1 MRTLLN
7 RNFILKKQTMR
18 KLVLAVLLAASFTGL
33 YAQKLDDVKEK
44 VDKQKWDEAKEK
56 IDKAMTDPKAQNN
69 ADAWF
74 YKAKIYQN
82 LAKIHPDDASLT
94 PAAFDAMKNYLKI
107 EEKQPENKRYLLS
120 TLEGNKTVFDFYT
133 DNFKT
138 GADAFNKKNYEKAL
152 SNFEKTLDAFDL
164 LKQYKFT
171 PATFDTTSV
180 LYAGVAAEQLKN
192 KELAIKY
199 YSMLADK
206 KIPDTTFSGIYEYI
220 VNYYT
225 LGKDMANARKYLTI
239 GEEVFPKYDRWLAYE
254 MELVGDDK
262 TQKIAKYREL
272 MERYPDNSDLALDY
286 AVLYFNYTY
295 SNESKPADYVQ
306 RQDTLARVLQKALSV
321 QQSTLANYLMSRHIN
336 NQIADLEEQRRAIKG
351 TNQADVNAR
360 RKVFDDKIAQKNDEL
375 IVYSQKAADLYAQQ
389 SELKSIDKIYYKE
402 VLRDLADYYNQKKN
416 TAKATEY
423 QNKIKQLQ

>member
-1 MRTLLN
+1 
-7 RNFILKKQTMR
+7 MR

-44 VDKQKWDEAKEK
+44 IEKQKWDEAKEK
-56 IDKAMTDPKAQNN
+56 IDKAITDPKAQGN
-69 ADAWF
+69 AEPWF
-74 YKAKIYQN
+74 YKAKIYAN
-82 LAKIHPDDASLT
+82 LAKTHPDDSTLF
-94 PAAFDAMKNYLKI
+94 PAAFEAMKNYLKL

-120 TLEGNKTVFDFYT
+120 TLEGNKTVFDFYSES
-133 DNFKT
+133 FKS
-138 GADAFNKKNYEKAL
+138 GADAFNKKNYQKAL
-152 SNFEKTLDAFDL
+152 NNFERTLDAFDV

-171 PATFDTTSV
+171 TATFDTTSV
-180 LYAGVAAEQLKN
+180 LYSGVAAEQLKN
-192 KELAIKY
+192 KELAVKY
-199 YSMLADK
+199 YSLLADK

-239 GEEVFPKYDRWLAYE
+239 GEEVFPKNDRWLAYE
-254 MELVGDDK
+254 LELVGDDK
-262 TQKIAKYREL
+262 SQKISKYREL
-272 MERYPDNSDLALDY
+272 IGRYPDNSDLALDY

-295 SNESKPADYVQ
+295 SNETKPADYLQ
-306 RQDTLARVLQKALSV
+306 RQDTLGQVLQKALSIN
-321 QQSTLANYLMSRHIN
+321 QSTLGNYLMSRHIN

-351 TNQADVNAR
+351 TNQADVNAK
-360 RKVFDDKIAQKNDEL
+360 RKVFDDQISKKNDEL
-375 IVYSQKAADLYAQQ
+375 VIYSQKAADLYGQEAN
-389 SELKSIDKIYYKE
+389 LKGVDKIYYKE